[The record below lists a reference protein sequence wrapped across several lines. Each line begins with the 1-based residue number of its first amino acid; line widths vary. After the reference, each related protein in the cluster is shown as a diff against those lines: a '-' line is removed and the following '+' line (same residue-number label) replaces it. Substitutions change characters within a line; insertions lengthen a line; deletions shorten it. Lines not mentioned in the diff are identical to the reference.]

1 MSNESDKQAQNRR
14 STTEEFE
21 TALEN
26 TDSRYTLRLYVAG
39 MTPRSQRAIENI
51 KNIFETS
58 YKGRYDLEVI
68 DVYQHPEQAK
78 DAQILAVPMLIK
90 QLPLPIRR
98 LIGDMSDEARVLV
111 GLGINEKE

>member
-1 MSNESDKQAQNRR
+1 MNSKNNEQASSRPP
-14 STTEEFE
+14 TTEEFE
-21 TALEN
+21 TALERKG
-26 TDSRYTLRLYVAG
+26 SRYILRLYVSG

-58 YKGRYDLEVI
+58 YKGSYDLEVI

-78 DAQILAVPMLIK
+78 ESQILAVPMLIK

-98 LIGDMSDEARVLV
+98 LIGDMSDEERVLV
-111 GLGINEKE
+111 GLGIRKTE

>member
-1 MSNESDKQAQNRR
+1 MSNESDNQSRPLTA
-14 STTEEFE
+14 EEFE
-21 TALEN
+21 AALKS
-26 TDSRYTLRLYVAG
+26 TDSHYILRLYVAG

-58 YKGRYDLEVI
+58 YKGSYDLEVI
-68 DVYQHPEQAK
+68 DIYQHPELAK

-98 LIGDMSDEARVLV
+98 LIGDMSDEDRVLV
-111 GLGINEKE
+111 GLGIKQLE

>member
-1 MSNESDKQAQNRR
+1 VNNESDNQGRDR
-14 STTEEFE
+14 PLTTEEFE
-21 TALEN
+21 AALN
-26 TDSRYTLRLYVAG
+26 STDSRYTLRLYVAG

-58 YKGRYDLEVI
+58 YKGSYDLEVI
-68 DVYQHPEQAK
+68 DIYQHPELAK

-98 LIGDMSDEARVLV
+98 LIGDMSDEDRVLV
-111 GLGINEKE
+111 GLGIKQLE

>member
-1 MSNESDKQAQNRR
+1 MTNEDEEQDWGQP

-21 TALEN
+21 AALN
-26 TDSRYTLRLYVAG
+26 KTGSRYTLRLYVAG

-51 KNIFETS
+51 KSIFETN
-58 YKGRYDLEVI
+58 YKGSYDLEVI
-68 DVYQHPEQAK
+68 DVFQHPELAK

-98 LIGDMSDEARVLV
+98 LIGDMSDKERVLI
-111 GLGINEKE
+111 GLGIKEAE